1 MIGDTISHY
10 QITEELGKGGMGVVY
25 RAKDITLERHV
36 ALKFLNDAVSADR
49 RALERFLREA
59 RAAASLSHPNICTIH
74 DVSEH
79 RGRPFIVMELLE
91 GRNLTHRIAGVPLNL
106 DTILQLSI
114 QLVDALDAAHAKG
127 VIHRDIKPSNIFVS
141 DSDQAKVLDFGLVK
155 RGIAGNDEPTQS
167 VTSNSATTDRDLT
180 TPGQAVG
187 TVAYMSPEQA
197 RGQVIDPRSDLFS
210 FGAVLYEMAT
220 GRRAFWG
227 ETSAVVFDSILNR
240 EPRRASDLNPQ
251 LLTALERIIRK
262 ALEKDRELRYQ
273 SAAEIRAD
281 LKRVQRD
288 NESGRRMGLLGHVHD
303 DAVDSLAVLPF
314 VNSSGD
320 EQTEYLSDGVTES
333 IINNLS
339 QLPNLRVVSR
349 NTAFRYKGQEFD
361 LDKVGRELGVRAVVT
376 GRILQTGNTLV
387 VRADMVDTRSDS
399 QLWGAHYSRSIED
412 IFAVEQ
418 DIASEISNKLRLRLT
433 SSERRRLAKRH
444 TESTEAYRRYLK
456 GRFHWN
462 RRTEEGL
469 RTAMKF
475 FEQAIQADG
484 RYALP
489 YSGIADSYHI
499 LGYYNAISSQE
510 AWHKSMAAARNA
522 LEIDDTLAEAHTS
535 QAAVSAAFDWDWA
548 AAEAGYERA
557 KELNPN
563 YATTY
568 HWEAFYLLMMGR
580 VEDAAVSARRALELD
595 PLSLIINTDVGWCLY
610 YARRYDE
617 AIAQYKKTLELDAR
631 FAPAIYDLA
640 QVQVQLGL
648 YEEAIGLLQ
657 GLPDHPYDGVLGHA
671 YALAGRR
678 DEATRVIDE
687 LERRSQGQYVAPIQF
702 ALVYAGL
709 GQTDETFF
717 WLGKA
722 FEERSPIMAYLK
734 VEPWF
739 DPLRAD
745 PRFEDMLQRLNIP

>member
-1 MIGDTISHY
+1 MIGETVSHY
-10 QITEELGKGGMGVVY
+10 RITEELGKGGMGVVY
-25 RAKDITLERHV
+25 RAKDITLERDV
-36 ALKFLNDAVSADR
+36 ALKFLNDTVSADR

-59 RAAASLSHPNICTIH
+59 RAAAILSHPNICTIH
-74 DVSEH
+74 DVSAH
-79 RGRPFIVMELLE
+79 DGRPFIVMELLE
-91 GRNLTHRIAGVPLNL
+91 GRSLAHRIAGNPLDL
-106 DTILQLSI
+106 ETILQLSI

-127 VIHRDIKPSNIFVS
+127 VAHRDIKPSNIFVTAG
-141 DSDQAKVLDFGLVK
+141 DQAKVLDFGLVK
-155 RGIAGNDEPTQS
+155 LGLVDADDPTES
-167 VTSNSATTDRDLT
+167 VPANSPTADLNLT
-180 TPGQAVG
+180 TPGQTVG

-197 RGQVIDPRSDLFS
+197 RGQVIDSRTDLFS

-220 GRRAFWG
+220 GRRAFPG
-227 ETSAVVFDSILNR
+227 ETSAVVFDAILNR
-240 EPRRASDLNPQ
+240 EPRRPTELNPQ
-251 LLTALERIIRK
+251 LPTALERIIHK

-273 SAAEIRAD
+273 GAAEMRAD
-281 LKRVQRD
+281 LKRLLRD
-288 NESGRRMGLLGHVHD
+288 NESGRRAGLSGPVPED
-303 DAVDSLAVLPF
+303 IVDSLVVLPF

-320 EQTEYLSDGVTES
+320 AQTEYLSDGVTES

-349 NTAFRYKGQEFD
+349 NTAFRYKGQELD

-387 VRADMVDTRSDS
+387 VRADLTDIRNDS
-399 QLWGAHYSRSIED
+399 QLWGAQYNRSIED

-462 RRTEEGL
+462 KRTEEGL
-469 RTAMKF
+469 RTAMKY

-489 YSGIADSYHI
+489 YTGIADSYHI

-510 AWHKSMAAARNA
+510 AWQKSIAAARSA

-535 QAAVSAAFDWDWA
+535 SAAVSAAFDWDWS

-568 HWEAFYLLMMGR
+568 HWQAFYLLMMGR
-580 VEDAAVSARRALELD
+580 VEDATASAQRALEID

-617 AIAQYKKTLELDAR
+617 AIAQYRKTLELDSR

-648 YEEAIGLLQ
+648 FAEAIALLE
-657 GLPDHPYDGVLGHA
+657 GLPGHPYDGVLGHA

-678 DEATRVIDE
+678 DEAARVLDH
-687 LERRSQGQYVAPIQF
+687 LQRRAQGQYVSPIQF
-702 ALVYAGL
+702 ALVHCGL
-709 GQTDETFF
+709 GRTDETFS
-717 WLGKA
+717 WLDKA
-722 FEERSPIMAYLK
+722 FAERSPIMAYLK

-745 PRFEDMLQRLNIP
+745 SRFADLLQRLNIP